1 MMSAKEM
8 FNALGYYEKDVG
20 YTNILCYEKDVSVPN
35 VPHYIGLQFVLN
47 HEYISIYS
55 HVGGRYEY
63 GKECHYSYGAF
74 NGFDVELL
82 RAIEQP
88 MKELGW
94 LDEKTE
100 IKEARNPEVTN
111 FEYYKDEILDNC
123 LESLAVVKGRPKLCY
138 KTSCNDCDFKL
149 VQKGCHKKVMDW
161 LKQTYQKPTYKL
173 TQFEYDLLSVHK
185 DYKTY
190 NNIANQIHLFKMRE
204 KGYFKDVDTNI
215 PIREILDN
223 CEVVG

>member
-35 VPHYIGLQFVLN
+35 VPHYIGLQFALN

-63 GKECHYSYGAF
+63 GAF
-74 NGFDVELL
+74 NGFDVDLL
-82 RAIEQP
+82 RAIEQQ

-111 FEYYKDEILDNC
+111 LEYYKDEILENC
-123 LESLAVVKGRPKLCY
+123 LENLAVVKGKPKLCP
-138 KTSCNDCDFKL
+138 TTNCSDCDFKGSL
-149 VQKGCHKKVMDW
+149 IGCHKRVKDW
-161 LKQTYQKPTYKL
+161 LKQTHKKPTYKL
-173 TQFEYDLLSVHK
+173 TKFEKELLECYSDV
-185 DYKTY
+185 YS
-190 NNIANQIHLFKMRE
+190 FKVFNSLNGMKE
-204 KGYFKDVDTNI
+204 KGYFKGIDDNELI
-215 PIREILDN
+215 GDILAK
-223 CEVVG
+223 CEVV

>member
-82 RAIEQP
+82 RAIEQQ

-94 LDEKTE
+94 LDEKTCENLSEYNLCDRFECSNCGIVLEEYQE
-100 IKEARNPEVTN
+100 IKVDEDDDTGDECTY
-111 FEYYKDEILDNC
+111 EYTPKYCPNC
-123 LESLAVVKGRPKLCY
+123 GRK
-138 KTSCNDCDFKL
+138 
-149 VQKGCHKKVMDW
+149 
-161 LKQTYQKPTYKL
+161 
-173 TQFEYDLLSVHK
+173 
-185 DYKTY
+185 
-190 NNIANQIHLFKMRE
+190 I
-204 KGYFKDVDTNI
+204 VD
-215 PIREILDN
+215 
-223 CEVVG
+223 

>member
-20 YTNILCYEKDVSVPN
+20 CTNILCYEKDVSVPN

-63 GKECHYSYGAF
+63 GKERHYSYGAF
-74 NGFDVELL
+74 NGFDVDLL
-82 RAIEQP
+82 RAIEQQ

-94 LDEKTE
+94 LDEKIE

-111 FEYYKDEILDNC
+111 LEYYKDEILKDCMSN
-123 LESLAVVKGRPKLCY
+123 LAVVKGKPKLCPI
-138 KTSCNDCDFKL
+138 TNCSDCDFKGSL
-149 VQKGCHKKVMDW
+149 IGCHKRVKDW
-161 LKQTYQKPTYKL
+161 LKQTHKKPTYKL
-173 TQFEYDLLSVHK
+173 TKFEFDLIQTYRDCHESCKISEFKQLIELK
-185 DYKTY
+185 D
-190 NNIANQIHLFKMRE
+190 
-204 KGYFKDVDTNI
+204 KGYFKCIDHDTKIQDV
-215 PIREILDN
+215 LKN
-223 CEVVG
+223 CEVID

>member
-1 MMSAKEM
+1 MSAKEM

-82 RAIEQP
+82 RAIEQQ

-100 IKEARNPEVTN
+100 TEEAINPEVTN
-111 FEYYKDEILDNC
+111 LEYYKDEILEKC
-123 LESLAVVKGRPKLCY
+123 LWNLAVVKGIPKLCN
-138 KTSCNDCDFKL
+138 KTNCSDCDFKNSL
-149 VQKGCHKKVMDW
+149 KECHKKIIDW
-161 LKQTYQKPTYKL
+161 LKQPYIKPTYKL
-173 TQFEYDLLSVHK
+173 TQFEYDLLQHFSV
-185 DYKTY
+185 D
-190 NNIANQIHLFKMRE
+190 FKFKEMGLLKEMKE
-204 KGYFKDVDTNI
+204 KGHFKNI
-215 PIREILDN
+215 NGDELIKDILES
-223 CEVVG
+223 CEVIK